1 MIILRILVVEDEFS
15 LADIIA
21 TKLRKEKY
29 NVDISSDGEEGLD
42 NALSGVYD
50 LIILDIML
58 PKINGIEIL
67 KEIRKSNIDTKVIML
82 TAKSSLDDKLIGF
95 ENGAN
100 DYITKPFHIEELIAR
115 VNVQLRNNEKNINK
129 DILKFGDIEL
139 NVRTSTI
146 TCTKNNESINVSY
159 KELMILE
166 YLLNNSNQI
175 ISKEQIYDKIWGIDT
190 DFESKEVFSHA
201 NAACHRIS
209 HFGGHPAAPL
219 AVPGSKDPGGLCDDR
234 LLRHN
239 AAVALH
245 PVRKPGKTT
254 CGFSAAERPLV
265 RGISGGRAGLCL
277 CPHGVSALAP
287 GLSLWSGVHEPGR
300 GRGSLFCILSG
311 RLWRCSGHCLCR
323 QHFDHVLLL

>member
-1 MIILRILVVEDEFS
+1 MRILIVEDEFN

-21 TKLRKEKY
+21 IKLRKEKY
-29 NVDISSDGEEGLD
+29 NVDVSLDGLDGLD

-58 PKINGIEIL
+58 PKLNVIEIL
-67 KEIRKSNIDTKVIML
+67 KEIRNNDIDTKVIML
-82 TAKSSLDDKLIGF
+82 TAKSSLDDKLVGF

-146 TCTKNNESINVSY
+146 TCIKNNESINISY

-166 YLLNNSNQI
+166 YLMNNSKQI

-190 DFESKEVFSHA
+190 DFESNNLEAYLSF
-201 NAACHRIS
+201 
-209 HFGGHPAAPL
+209 
-219 AVPGSKDPGGLCDDR
+219 
-234 LLRHN
+234 
-239 AAVALH
+239 
-245 PVRKPGKTT
+245 VRKKLKIIDSDVTIK
-254 CGFSAAERPLV
+254 AI
-265 RGISGGRAGLCL
+265 RGMGYKLE
-277 CPHGVSALAP
+277 V
-287 GLSLWSGVHEPGR
+287 
-300 GRGSLFCILSG
+300 
-311 RLWRCSGHCLCR
+311 
-323 QHFDHVLLL
+323 

>member
-1 MIILRILVVEDEFS
+1 MRILVVEDEFS

-29 NVDISSDGEEGLD
+29 NVDISLDGEEGLD
-42 NALSGVYD
+42 KALSDIYD

-58 PKINGIEIL
+58 PKVNGIEIL
-67 KEIRKSNIDTKVIML
+67 KEIRNNNIDTKVIML

-115 VNVQLRNNEKNINK
+115 VNVWLRSNEKNINK

-146 TCTKNNESINVSY
+146 TCTKNNESINISY

-166 YLLNNSNQI
+166 YLMNNSNQI

-190 DFESKEVFSHA
+190 DFESNNLEAYLSF
-201 NAACHRIS
+201 
-209 HFGGHPAAPL
+209 
-219 AVPGSKDPGGLCDDR
+219 
-234 LLRHN
+234 
-239 AAVALH
+239 
-245 PVRKPGKTT
+245 VRKKLKIIDSDVTIK
-254 CGFSAAERPLV
+254 AI
-265 RGISGGRAGLCL
+265 RGMGYKLE
-277 CPHGVSALAP
+277 V
-287 GLSLWSGVHEPGR
+287 
-300 GRGSLFCILSG
+300 
-311 RLWRCSGHCLCR
+311 
-323 QHFDHVLLL
+323 

>member
-1 MIILRILVVEDEFS
+1 MRILVVEDEFS

-21 TKLRKEKY
+21 TKLKNEKY
-29 NVDISSDGEEGLD
+29 NVDISLDGEEGLD
-42 NALSGVYD
+42 NALSSIYD

-67 KEIRKSNIDTKVIML
+67 KEIRNNNVDTKVIML

-146 TCTKNNESINVSY
+146 SCIKNNESINISY

-166 YLLNNSNQI
+166 YLMNNSNQI

-190 DFESKEVFSHA
+190 DFESNNLEAYLSF
-201 NAACHRIS
+201 
-209 HFGGHPAAPL
+209 
-219 AVPGSKDPGGLCDDR
+219 
-234 LLRHN
+234 
-239 AAVALH
+239 
-245 PVRKPGKTT
+245 VRKKLKIIDSDVTIK
-254 CGFSAAERPLV
+254 AI
-265 RGISGGRAGLCL
+265 RGMGYKLE
-277 CPHGVSALAP
+277 V
-287 GLSLWSGVHEPGR
+287 
-300 GRGSLFCILSG
+300 
-311 RLWRCSGHCLCR
+311 
-323 QHFDHVLLL
+323 